1 MKERVLTPD
10 GSLVDV
16 NPAGLG
22 ARFVAL
28 ILDTTLVMGALALVG
43 GLTRLVFPVGVD
55 YAIMAFLGLF
65 AGMFYAVFAEM
76 RLAGQTVGKRVM
88 GLRVVDAQARQ
99 LVLSQSIVR
108 NVARTIDFLPVF
120 YGFGAFVALGDR
132 LSRRLGDLIAGTV
145 VVQERRGVLPP
156 TFEVKPWSETSLTR
170 ADVRRRALAR
180 LSLEEREFIFA
191 VMDREAGLTATAR
204 FDLFEEAAR
213 HYRRRLQLPEVEGL
227 SSENFIRIVA
237 TALDDR
243 SATKR
248 KAPRQRD

>member
-1 MKERVLTPD
+1 MRERVLTPD

-28 ILDTTLVMGALALVG
+28 MLDTALVSGALALIG
-43 GLTRLVFPVGVD
+43 GLTRLVLPVGVD

-65 AGMFYAVFAEM
+65 AGMFYAVFSEM
-76 RLAGQTVGKRVM
+76 RLAGQTVGKKIM
-88 GLRVVDAQARQ
+88 GLRVVDVQARQ
-99 LVLSQSIVR
+99 LLLSQSIIR

-120 YGFGAFVALGDR
+120 YGLGGLVALGDR
-132 LSRRLGDLIAGTV
+132 LGRRLGDLIAGTV
-145 VVQERRGVLPP
+145 VVQERRGGPP
-156 TFEVKPWSETSLTR
+156 PAFEVKPWSETSLTR
-170 ADVRRRALAR
+170 AEVRRRALAR
-180 LSLEEREFIFA
+180 LSLEEREFIFE
-191 VMDREAGLTATAR
+191 VMDREAGLTAAAR

-213 HYRRRLQLPEVEGL
+213 HYRKRLQLPEVIGL

-243 SATKR
+243 SAAKR
-248 KAPRQRD
+248 RMPR

>member
-1 MKERVLTPD
+1 MRESVLTPD

-28 ILDTTLVMGALALVG
+28 ILDTALVTGALALIG
-43 GLTRLVFPVGVD
+43 GLTRLFLPVGVD

-65 AGMFYAVFAEM
+65 AGMFYAVFSEM
-76 RLAGQTVGKRVM
+76 RLAGQTVGKRLM

-120 YGFGAFVALGDR
+120 YGFGALAALGDR
-132 LSRRLGDLIAGTV
+132 LGRRLGDHIAGTV
-145 VVQERRGVLPP
+145 VVQERQGALPL

-180 LSLEEREFIFA
+180 LSLDEREFIFA
-191 VMDREAGLTATAR
+191 MMDREHALTAAAR

-213 HYRRRLQLPEVEGL
+213 HYRRRLQLPDVEGL

-243 SATKR
+243 SAVKR
-248 KAPRQRD
+248 KAQR